1 MRCLVGILVS
11 LRVEHKGF
19 SIEEN
24 KYLKELM
31 NNFDNQYPEHFNE
44 IYELLASIT
53 AKLNEEPTK

>member
-11 LRVEHKGF
+11 LKIEHKSF

-31 NNFDNQYPEHFNE
+31 NHFDRQYPEHFN
-44 IYELLASIT
+44 
-53 AKLNEEPTK
+53 